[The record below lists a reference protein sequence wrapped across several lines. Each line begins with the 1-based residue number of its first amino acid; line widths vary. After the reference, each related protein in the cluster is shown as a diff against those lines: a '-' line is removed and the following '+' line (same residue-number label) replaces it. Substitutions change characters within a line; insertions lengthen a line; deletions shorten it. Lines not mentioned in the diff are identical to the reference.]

1 MNHNQYHGQP
11 SRQYWHNQ
19 GQCGHV
25 PFQQHQDQRANYPT
39 WQVQAQEENMQY
51 RQRRISIVEAMN
63 IALEQV
69 PGQVVK
75 AELDHEKG
83 MLVYEIDIVTAQN
96 VKYEVVVD
104 ANNGSV
110 IEVKLD

>member
-11 SRQYWHNQ
+11 SRQHWHNQ

-25 PFQQHQDQRANYPT
+25 PFQQQRQHVSPA
-39 WQVQAQEENMQY
+39 WQVQEQETYMPY
-51 RQRRISIVEAMN
+51 RQQRISIVEAMD
-63 IALEQV
+63 IALKQV